1 MICRVWRMYG
11 DILTR
16 TRRSLVL
23 RVVRVE
29 RVVRVF
35 HVELVV
41 PAIAWTTDVHIGVL
55 IGVPNATHET
65 REGER
70 K

>member
-1 MICRVWRMYG
+1 MYG

-23 RVVRVE
+23 RVVRVARVARVE

-41 PAIAWTTDVHIGVL
+41 PAIAWTTDVNIGVL
-55 IGVPNATHET
+55 IGVPNATLET

>member
-1 MICRVWRMYG
+1 MYG

-23 RVVRVE
+23 RVVRVARVE

-41 PAIAWTTDVHIGVL
+41 PAIAWTDVHIGVL

-65 REGER
+65 RDGER